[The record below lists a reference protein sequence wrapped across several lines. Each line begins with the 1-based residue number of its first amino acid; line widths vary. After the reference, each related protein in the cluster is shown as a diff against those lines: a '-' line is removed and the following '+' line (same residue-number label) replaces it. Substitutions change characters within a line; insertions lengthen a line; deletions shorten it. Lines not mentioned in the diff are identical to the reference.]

1 MAFRFCFLWQNR
13 RAVLLFLSFGSE
25 GSADAPSEFLAANS
39 VSSPLRDPT
48 ASPEVGPAWL
58 ADDFTATTEVEA
70 RRRRR
75 LLPCGWLAL
84 AARLPALLV

>member
-1 MAFRFCFLWQNR
+1 LYGVDKRYRYAQTPVKVEYRFRVSR
-13 RAVLLFLSFGSE
+13 SE
-25 GSADAPSEFLAANS
+25 QS

>member
-1 MAFRFCFLWQNR
+1 MR
-13 RAVLLFLSFGSE
+13 RPEGLTEPGPE